1 MTLAIS
7 RREALALFSGSLAT
21 LGLDAARA
29 AESLPLV
36 RVSIVPIFAVAPQFA
51 AEKLGYFAA
60 EGIATTTQLIQGGA
74 VGIPGLV
81 AGSFDV
87 LYSNAISFLTALER
101 GIDLRIVAEAT
112 PIAEKPPDPGA
123 LLQRKGAGLKSGR
136 DLEGK
141 ITGINARFDI
151 QWLVVQGWI
160 QKTGG
165 DLSKITYR
173 EVPLPAMLDAL
184 KSEQVDAALVL
195 DPFMTVG
202 LNDPNFELLGW
213 PLSTTMPGLPSS
225 LWVVSGN
232 TADTKADV
240 IAAYKRGFMKGVD
253 WCNAHLGDDQYIKL
267 VASYTKTDEKILAK
281 MVLDKQPTDINVE
294 AIEKLAVLMRQYD
307 LLKTSPDIRS
317 KIFKS

>member
-1 MTLAIS
+1 MVGS
-7 RREALALFSGSLAT
+7 SLAA
-21 LGLDAARA
+21 LSLEAARA
-29 AESLPLV
+29 AEALPLV

-112 PIAEKPPDPGA
+112 PIAEQPPDPGA
-123 LLQRKGAGLKSGR
+123 LLQRKGAGLKTGR

-165 DLSKITYR
+165 DLSKVTYR
-173 EVPLPAMLDAL
+173 EVPLPSMLDAL
-184 KSEQVDAALVL
+184 KSGQVDAALVL

-225 LWVVSGN
+225 LWIVSGN
-232 TADTKADV
+232 TADSKADL
-240 IAAYKRGFMKGVD
+240 IGAYKRGFMKGVD
-253 WCNAHLGDDQYIKL
+253 WCNSHLGDDQYIQL
-267 VASYTKTDEKILAK
+267 VASYTRTDEKILAK
-281 MVLDKQPTDINVE
+281 MVLGKQPTDINV
-294 AIEKLAVLMRQYD
+294 ASIEKLIALMRQYD

-317 KIFKS
+317 KIFTS